1 MPTKARKGL
10 MNGNKAPNMSR
21 KSQGAVLYAFPT
33 FDKCDSLVFLPTTL
47 SKYINSADFSAV
59 GELFQTHVSKDCQVS
74 LMSNLLSMDVLSFV
88 KLYELAGELYPDTL
102 TCVHSTKVIGNT
114 IQATMYSKYTDCAA
128 IFNGVRKNREK
139 DELFQSLCMA
149 PDRIDRYRG
158 KILPHG
164 RSQKEIAKILS
175 PAALDVNLITYAN
188 LTMNFTFDD
197 STRKITKIEYIYDV
211 TSLVVA

>member
-1 MPTKARKGL
+1 

-21 KSQGAVLYAFPT
+21 KSQGAVMYAFPS
-33 FDKCDSLVFLPTTL
+33 FDKCDSLLFLPTTL
-47 SKYINSADFSAV
+47 SKFINSADFSAV
-59 GELFQTHVSKDCQVS
+59 GELFQAHTSKDCQVS
-74 LMSNLLSMDVLSFV
+74 LMSNLLTLNISSFV

-102 TCVHSTKVIGNT
+102 TCVHSTKVVGNT
-114 IQATMYSKYTDCAA
+114 IQATMYTKYTDCAA
-128 IFNGVRKNREK
+128 IFDGVMKSRAK

-149 PDRIDRYRG
+149 PDRLDRYRG

-164 RSQKEIAKILS
+164 RSPKEITKILA

-197 STRKITKIEYIYDV
+197 STRKITRIEYVYDV
-211 TSLVVA
+211 TSLVAA